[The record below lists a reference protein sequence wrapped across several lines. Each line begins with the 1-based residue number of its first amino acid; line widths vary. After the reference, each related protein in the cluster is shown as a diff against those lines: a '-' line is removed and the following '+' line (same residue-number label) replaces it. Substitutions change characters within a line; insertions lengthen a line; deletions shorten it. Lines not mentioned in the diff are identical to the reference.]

1 MSGSNNEVWGNF
13 NNFVAPEFG
22 VIGGMSDIW
31 DVSSSE
37 VAVGPEFDIW
47 RADEY

>member
-47 RADEY
+47 PADEY